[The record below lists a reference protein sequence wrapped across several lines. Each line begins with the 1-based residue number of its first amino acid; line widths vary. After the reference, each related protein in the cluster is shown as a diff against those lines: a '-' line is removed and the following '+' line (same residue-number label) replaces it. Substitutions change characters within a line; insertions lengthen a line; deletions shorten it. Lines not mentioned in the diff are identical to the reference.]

1 MGQTL
6 LSLVFNFIF
15 AFQASNPIKA
25 HRADSAKRQA
35 AARVLVDR
43 VKGNADRARQV
54 HAREEAARAKAM
66 KAETAGESELAKAA
80 AEVVTQVPVSHR
92 SLVYLT
98 LLVRC
103 SSRLIYGSCKH
114 IL

>member
-1 MGQTL
+1 
-6 LSLVFNFIF
+6 
-15 AFQASNPIKA
+15 
-25 HRADSAKRQA
+25 
-35 AARVLVDR
+35 
-43 VKGNADRARQV
+43 
-54 HAREEAARAKAM
+54 M